1 MGNLWENSYNELL
14 EVVKSIKHL
23 EPLVYRAI
31 NGIIERLGKG
41 GKILVCGNG
50 GSASDAQHFVAEVV
64 GRFKG
69 ERVGLPAIALTSDGI
84 LITAI
89 SNDYGYENVFSRQI
103 EALGGPMDVLMAIST
118 SGRSRSVNKAVEIA
132 HRKGLFI
139 IYLTGAENPT
149 LNDLGI
155 IDVLIKV
162 PSRSTQRIQE
172 IHRFILHVLAEG
184 IEDAFVF
191 KT

>member
-69 ERVGLPAIALTSDGI
+69 RGFGCP
-84 LITAI
+84 
-89 SNDYGYENVFSRQI
+89 Q
-103 EALGGPMDVLMAIST
+103 
-118 SGRSRSVNKAVEIA
+118 
-132 HRKGLFI
+132 
-139 IYLTGAENPT
+139 
-149 LNDLGI
+149 
-155 IDVLIKV
+155 
-162 PSRSTQRIQE
+162 
-172 IHRFILHVLAEG
+172 
-184 IEDAFVF
+184 
-191 KT
+191 